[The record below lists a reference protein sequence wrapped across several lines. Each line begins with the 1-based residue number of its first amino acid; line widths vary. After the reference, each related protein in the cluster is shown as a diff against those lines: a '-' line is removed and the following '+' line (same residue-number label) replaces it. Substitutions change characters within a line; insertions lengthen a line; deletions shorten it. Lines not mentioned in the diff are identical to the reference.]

1 MWLED
6 ACVDR
11 QLADS
16 DPHEEFTFTFVRSS
30 GPGGQN
36 VNKVNSKAV
45 LRWPVMHSAA
55 LPAEVR
61 QRFVARFGRRLTGE
75 GELVL
80 SSQRYRDQ
88 GRNVADCLEKLKS
101 MLAAVA
107 ARPVVRKPTK
117 PTARLD
123 HPAAGAQGSHV
134 AQKTAA
140 AHVRQPTTSAGS
152 DLLTA
157 WLIFGAAGAPALSL
171 QHQVGQF
178 GGRLVV
184 V

>member
-1 MWLED
+1 MPVLT
-6 ACVDR
+6 VNSR
-11 QLADS
+11 IQIR
-16 DPHEEFTFTFVRSS
+16 HEEFTFTFVRSS

-45 LRWPVMHSAA
+45 LRWPVMQSPA

-88 GRNVADCLEKLKS
+88 GRNVADCLDKLKS

-117 PTARLD
+117 PTRGSITRRLE
-123 HPAAGAQGSHV
+123 HKGRTSHKKQQRRTPPAE
-134 AQKTAA
+134 
-140 AHVRQPTTSAGS
+140 
-152 DLLTA
+152 D
-157 WLIFGAAGAPALSL
+157 
-171 QHQVGQF
+171 
-178 GGRLVV
+178 
-184 V
+184 